1 MLNVFIRIIL
11 IITFS
16 LTISKTWAQDKFGY
30 IILSPSTMA
39 YGISWG
45 YTNPRQAFF
54 TASRHCISSANIKNT
69 DCKVVLDFHST
80 CAALALGTSGWGT
93 AWGKNEIEVKNLAV
107 SNCNKYTTSCSIKE
121 YVCSY

>member
-16 LTISKTWAQDKFGY
+16 LTISKTWAQNKYGY
-30 IILSPSTMA
+30 IILSPSTLA

-45 YTNPRQAFF
+45 YASTSKAFF
-54 TASRHCISSANIKNT
+54 TASRYCINSSDIKLT
-69 DCKVVLDFHST
+69 DCTTMLEFKNT
-80 CAALALGTSGWGT
+80 CAALAIGKSGAGTSWGN
-93 AWGKNEIEVKNLAV
+93 NEFEVKKIAL